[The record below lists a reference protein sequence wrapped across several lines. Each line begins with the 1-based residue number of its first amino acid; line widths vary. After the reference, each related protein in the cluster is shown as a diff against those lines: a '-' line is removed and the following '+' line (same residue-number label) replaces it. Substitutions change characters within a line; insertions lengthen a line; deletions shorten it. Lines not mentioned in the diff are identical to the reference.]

1 MTKHVHCGSFFAGNE
16 DKEHKNWTLVV
27 GDDGAIV
34 YAGPTAAAPLP
45 GPNATVVDYS
55 GLFVMPGLLDV
66 HTHLAYGNAK
76 TEEDIDLYQPLEFRA
91 IRGLFFAQKVVAAGY
106 TSICAPGD
114 AGQISLSV
122 RNAIRAGLF
131 EGPRVT
137 AAGRYL
143 TTPQGLTDWYPT
155 WIGAPETSIGRLV
168 SGRDEA
174 IEEIRRQAKNGV
186 DCIKIALDGFHR
198 RPNGELVAAF
208 TQEETSVMVQEAHRL
223 GKKVVVHARGREA
236 VLYAARACVDLIF
249 HAYYLDDECIE
260 EMLKSGSAIGPTLT
274 FLRNIVD
281 FTQPHEPAATK
292 GRIDDTQEEFEIACE
307 NLRKAHK
314 AGVPML
320 TGTDSGFAVTPYGE
334 WHARELEIFVEHLG
348 FTPAEAL
355 RASDRGHRPFH
366 GGRPQD
372 RRAREGPR
380 RRLHRRR
387 RLAAAERGDSAGQ
400 EPNSRGAYR
409 RQADADPEP
418 RLRSAPSYRLCLDEL
433 ERHLHAGAGRGAPRS
448 ETGGGVIGRLG
459 FASTG
464 STPLLTS
471 GESRCHALF
480 ANSPSQIGARCR
492 AVCLVAAL
500 PMHMRRA
507 RKKFRFAWTG

>member
-16 DKEHKNWTLVV
+16 DKEHKDWTLVV

-45 GPNATVVDYS
+45 GPHATVVDYS

-236 VLYAARACVDLIF
+236 VLYAARASVDLIF
-249 HAYYLDDECIE
+249 HAYFLDDECIQ
-260 EMLKSGSAIGPTLT
+260 EMLKSGSSIGPTLT

-292 GRIDDTQEEFEIACE
+292 GRVDDTQEEFEIACE

-355 RASDRGHRPFH
+355 RATTEVTARFMADGHKI
-366 GGRPQD
+366 GVLEKGRAADFIAVDGSPLQNVAILQD
-372 RRAREGPR
+372 KSRIRAVHIDGKPMQIPNRDYDPR
-380 RRLHRRR
+380 QVTDFAWTNWNDIYTQERVAALRAA
-387 RLAAAERGDSAGQ
+387 RLAAE
-400 EPNSRGAYR
+400 
-409 RQADADPEP
+409 
-418 RLRSAPSYRLCLDEL
+418 
-433 ERHLHAGAGRGAPRS
+433 
-448 ETGGGVIGRLG
+448 
-459 FASTG
+459 
-464 STPLLTS
+464 
-471 GESRCHALF
+471 
-480 ANSPSQIGARCR
+480 
-492 AVCLVAAL
+492 
-500 PMHMRRA
+500 
-507 RKKFRFAWTG
+507 

>member
-1 MTKHVHCGSFFAGNE
+1 MTKHVHCGSFFSGNE
-16 DKEHKNWTLVV
+16 NTEHKNWTMVI
-27 GDDGAIV
+27 GDDGVIA
-34 YAGPTAAAPLP
+34 YAGPTTAAPLP

-236 VLYAARACVDLIF
+236 VLYAARASVDLIF

-274 FLRNIVD
+274 FLRNIVE

-292 GRIDDTQEEFEIACE
+292 GRIDDTQEEFEIACV

-355 RASDRGHRPFH
+355 RATTEVTARFMADGDKIGVLEKGRAADFIAVNGSPLQNVAILQDKSRIRAVHIDGKPMQIPDRGYDPRQVTDFAWTNWNDVYTQE
-366 GGRPQD
+366 RV
-372 RRAREGPR
+372 AALREA
-380 RRLHRRR
+380 
-387 RLAAAERGDSAGQ
+387 RLAAE
-400 EPNSRGAYR
+400 
-409 RQADADPEP
+409 
-418 RLRSAPSYRLCLDEL
+418 
-433 ERHLHAGAGRGAPRS
+433 
-448 ETGGGVIGRLG
+448 
-459 FASTG
+459 
-464 STPLLTS
+464 
-471 GESRCHALF
+471 
-480 ANSPSQIGARCR
+480 
-492 AVCLVAAL
+492 
-500 PMHMRRA
+500 
-507 RKKFRFAWTG
+507 